1 MNRIFDIFFSFMGI
15 LILSPFLLTFSILI
29 WLNDFHSPLYIAKR
43 VGKKKRIFK
52 IIKLRTMIKDAD
64 KNKVDSTS
72 SDDKRITKLGSI
84 IRKFKLDEFT
94 QLWNVLIGNMSL
106 VGPRPN
112 VIREVDLYT
121 DLEMHLLKVKPGI
134 TDFASIVFAD
144 EGDILKNSSNPDIDY
159 NQLIRPGKNKLG
171 LFYINKK
178 SIFLDTCIILL
189 TITAIFNRQKA
200 LKLLVRLLRLLGA
213 SEELQKISSRKF
225 KLVPSPPPGAIN
237 IVTSREK

>member
-1 MNRIFDIFFSFMGI
+1 MNRVFDIFFS
-15 LILSPFLLTFSILI
+15 LIGLIVLSPFLITFSILI

-43 VGKKKRIFK
+43 VGKKKKFFK
-52 IIKLRTMIKDAD
+52 MIKLRTMIKDAD

-72 SDDKRITKLGSI
+72 SDDKRITKIGSI

-94 QLWNVLIGNMSL
+94 QLWNVFIGNMSL

-112 VIREVDLYT
+112 VPREVNLYT
-121 DLEMHLLKVKPGI
+121 DLELNLLKVKPGI
-134 TDFASIVFAD
+134 TDFASIVFSD
-144 EGDILKNSSNPDIDY
+144 EGDILKSSSNPDIDY

-189 TITAIFNRQKA
+189 TIKAIFNRKKA
-200 LKLLVRLLRLLGA
+200 LKLLVKLLRLLGA
-213 SEELQKISSRKF
+213 SEDLQRIAERKD
-225 KLVPSPPPGAIN
+225 KLVPSAPPGSDE
-237 IVTSREK
+237 IVTSREI